1 MKSLEKVD
9 YKKFIV
15 PVIVGLIIW
24 FATPLRPVAI
34 SVAGW
39 HMFALFV
46 ATIIA
51 SSLLIY

>member
-34 SVAGW
+34 
-39 HMFALFV
+39 
-46 ATIIA
+46 
-51 SSLLIY
+51 